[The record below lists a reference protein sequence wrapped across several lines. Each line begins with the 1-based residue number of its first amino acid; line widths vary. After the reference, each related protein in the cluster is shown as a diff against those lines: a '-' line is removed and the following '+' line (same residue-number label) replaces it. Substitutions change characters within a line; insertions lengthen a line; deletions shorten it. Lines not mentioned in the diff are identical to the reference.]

1 MQAEGWVNVQA
12 IGRGANGSVYHGT
25 SALYPS
31 GVLKRGDQENLW
43 ADADLMHKIN
53 HPNMGQVYCK
63 MTSSEISPNGRQ
75 IDYLVMKPL
84 GRSLRALLAQRGRRG
99 KPSSCVAVNSICA
112 VLTDFGIPCLLL
124 LQTCLCVFVAPCD
137 SGCCA
142 VCLSGTALCHHQSC
156 LLMHNGSGPMPT
168 RAQAQD
174 QLEAP
179 AWPEP
184 LPTHHH
190 QLGRN

>member
-1 MQAEGWVNVQA
+1 MNVQA

-43 ADADLMHKIN
+43 AEADLMHKIN

-75 IDYLVMKPL
+75 IGYLVMKPL

-137 SGCCA
+137 SGLL
-142 VCLSGTALCHHQSC
+142 VWYGALPSPKLFADAQWIWAHAYQ
-156 LLMHNGSGPMPT
+156 GPGPGPVRSTSM
-168 RAQAQD
+168 A
-174 QLEAP
+174 
-179 AWPEP
+179 
-184 LPTHHH
+184 
-190 QLGRN
+190 